1 MSIPY
6 WEREKYIKILFD
18 YEEAHHLP
26 DSERL
31 THDPYADIPE
41 IKEASP
47 RKKAYVDIRAVIGRV
62 KNLKEMG
69 IL

>member
-6 WEREKYIKILFD
+6 WEREKYTKILFD

-26 DSERL
+26 EAERL
-31 THDPYADIPE
+31 THDPYVDVPE

-47 RKKAYVDIRAVIGRV
+47 RKKAYVDIREVINRV
-62 KNLKEMG
+62 NNLKYMG
-69 IL
+69 KL